1 MGLDYAAMGRRIQFM
16 RKSRGMTQVVLAEK
30 VGIEPSNISH
40 IERAA
45 SKVGL
50 ATLVEIA
57 NALQCSVDD
66 LLCDSI
72 ECEHEAFENLLVTL
86 TKDCTPKELQLLTD
100 LVQAMK
106 ESMRTRKYDSQNS
119 NSVFR

>member
-1 MGLDYAAMGRRIQFM
+1 MGLDYAAIGKRIRSI
-16 RKSRGMTQVVLAEK
+16 RKSRGMTQSVLAEK

-40 IERAA
+40 IELAD

-50 ATLVEIA
+50 ATLVAIA
-57 NALQCSVDD
+57 NALQCSADD

-72 ECEHEAFENLLVTL
+72 ECERVAFENILADL
-86 TKDCTPKELQLLTD
+86 TKDCTPKELRLITD

-106 ESMRTRKYDSQNS
+106 ESMRAREYDAQD
-119 NSVFR
+119 